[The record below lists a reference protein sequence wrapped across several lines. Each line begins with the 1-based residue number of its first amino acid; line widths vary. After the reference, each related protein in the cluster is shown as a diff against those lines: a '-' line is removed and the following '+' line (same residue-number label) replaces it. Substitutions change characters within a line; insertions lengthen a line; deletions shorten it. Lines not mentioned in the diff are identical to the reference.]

1 MTTAAPAVAAT
12 PRTQVP
18 IHTAAVPATIA
29 ISTESATS
37 GSR

>member
-1 MTTAAPAVAAT
+1 MTIAAPAVAAT
-12 PRTQVP
+12 LRTQVP
-18 IHTAAVPATIA
+18 PHMAAVPAAIA